1 MTIIINM
8 KESTDFYLPKGIVTT
23 GVMAGWPQKSPNKI
37 TTVTYTFPDY
47 NTYREMIKSK
57 TPITEKVKKK
67 HVKKIYMNIIDYI
80 ILGNKK
86 NKN

>member
-8 KESTDFYLPKGIVTT
+8 KESTNFYLPKGIVTT

-47 NTYREMIKSK
+47 NTYREIIKSK
-57 TPITEKVKKK
+57 TPITESEEKNTL
-67 HVKKIYMNIIDYI
+67 KIYMNIIDYI
-80 ILGNKK
+80 MLGNKK